1 MLHPSK
7 GLDRWGCVVAE
18 TSLDLS
24 GGHAREDDRLHLR
37 VPPGFALRWLLSS
50 PVRPRRELAHDA
62 TSLLERYPAPRVEG
76 LEEIPSSGPYI
87 LLASRSREG
96 GLSAWWAALVLTS
109 LAAER
114 APRTQV
120 RWVTSAPGCDDRER
134 LVSRAL
140 GRLRSLPVRLAA
152 RRYGALSFRGSGAE
166 ATLPRAARHL
176 LEERGQALAAMVEC
190 GTSLPAVPTAFDRS
204 RTTLAWLSHGQVP
217 IVPATIHADA
227 SGLLRVRFGRAF
239 VLDGTGQAGPPP
251 RV

>member
-1 MLHPSK
+1 M
-7 GLDRWGCVVAE
+7 AE

-24 GGHAREDDRLHLR
+24 SGRAREDDRLHLR
-37 VPPGFALRWLLSS
+37 VPPGFALRWLATGL
-50 PVRPRRELAHDA
+50 VRPRRELAQDA
-62 TSLLERYPAPRVEG
+62 ASLLGRYPAPRVEG

-87 LLASRSREG
+87 LLASRSPEG

-114 APRTQV
+114 APRTRV
-120 RWVTSAPGCDDRER
+120 RWVTSTPAGHARER
-134 LVSRAL
+134 AVSRTL

-152 RRYGALSFRGSGAE
+152 RRYGALSFRGRGAE
-166 ATLPRAARHL
+166 ATLPRAARRL
-176 LEERGQALAAMVEC
+176 LEERGHALAAMVEC
-190 GTSLPAVPTAFDRS
+190 DTSLPAVPTAFDRS

-217 IVPATIHADA
+217 IVPATIRADA

-251 RV
+251 RI